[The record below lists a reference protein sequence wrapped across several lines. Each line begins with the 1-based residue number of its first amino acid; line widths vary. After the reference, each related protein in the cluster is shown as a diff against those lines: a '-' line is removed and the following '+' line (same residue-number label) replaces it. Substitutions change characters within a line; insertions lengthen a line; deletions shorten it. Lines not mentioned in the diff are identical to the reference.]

1 MGEKQPAKKER
12 VRAPK
17 GTAGKILGTVF
28 SCCPVSAPVYV
39 VWSVAAA
46 AASFFLLTALERT
59 ANAVAA
65 LSDGGSFGAV
75 WAAAG
80 VYALCM
86 LLKTEWVLSGLFR
99 NRFCYRLN
107 VRFAPR
113 IMEKYARLEYL
124 CYEDKEMADVM
135 FRTTDNPIVLP
146 VDAFFNFTRAATS
159 VLSVLSGAAYF
170 LTVSVWLALAY
181 GLLVLAAMILDV
193 LSAREVIRAQWEQSE
208 DNRRMED
215 ISALMQDK
223 NALFELHVTGGA
235 SYLTDKFRRLGR
247 RDAKRMFAAARRG
260 FRYNLAGMALL
271 AAWAAATAVLLVRL
285 FSAGR
290 VDVGVIVTVIVSFP
304 MLLDTAW
311 RIAAGFKRGYE
322 GYVAAG
328 YLYRLLAFP
337 ERKDGGLP
345 VTGAPDVVFED
356 VWFRYPGTET
366 DVLKGVSFRL
376 APGRSVSLV
385 GENGSG
391 KSTIV
396 KLLLRLYR
404 PTKGRITLN
413 GTDISQ
419 YAEDA
424 YFRTV
429 GAVFQDYMRYELP
442 LDENI
447 ALARGA
453 DLSRVAASPFYAEA
467 VAAAGSETAFLGR
480 RLPGGRDLSGGEWQK
495 VAILRLMYRAP
506 ALMLLDE
513 PTASLDA
520 LAENEVYEAVRRF
533 GKGRSALFISHRLA
547 LSVIADEI
555 LVLSDGVI
563 AERGTHD
570 ELKRKEGLY
579 AALYETQ
586 AAWYRPRG

>member
-1 MGEKQPAKKER
+1 MGVKKTDKRER

-17 GTAGKILGTVF
+17 GTAGKILRTVF
-28 SCCPVSAPVYV
+28 SCCPVSAPLYV
-39 VWSVAAA
+39 AWSAAVAAS
-46 AASFFLLTALERT
+46 SFFLLLALER
-59 ANAVAA
+59 AVNAVAA
-65 LSDGGSFGAV
+65 LPGGGPFGAV
-75 WAAAG
+75 WATAG

-86 LLKTEWVLSGLFR
+86 LLRSDWVLRGLFR

-113 IMEKYARLEYL
+113 VLEKYARLSYV
-124 CYEDKEMADVM
+124 CYEDKTMADVM
-135 FRTTDNPIVLP
+135 FRSTDNPVILP
-146 VDAFFNFTRAATS
+146 VDAFFNAVSAAVS
-159 VLSVLSGAAYF
+159 ALGVLSGAAYF
-170 LTVSVWLALAY
+170 FTVSAYLALTY
-181 GLLVLAAMILDV
+181 GVLVLAVSALDV
-193 LSAREVIRAQWEQSE
+193 LAARQSVRAQWEQSE

-215 ISALMQDK
+215 IDAILTDK
-223 NALFELHVTGGA
+223 NVLSELRVTGGS
-235 SYLTDKFRRLGR
+235 SYLTDKFRRLGG

-260 FRYNLAGMALL
+260 FTYNLAGMALL
-271 AAWAAATAVLLVRL
+271 AGWAAAVTALLVKL
-285 FSAGR
+285 FSSGR
-290 VDVGVIVTVIVSFP
+290 IGAGVIVTVIVSFP
-304 MLLDTAW
+304 MLSGSAW
-311 RIAAGFKRGYE
+311 RIASQCRRAYE
-322 GYVAAG
+322 RYTAAG
-328 YLYRLLAFP
+328 YLYRLLDFP

-376 APGRSVSLV
+376 APGQSVSLV
-385 GENGSG
+385 GENGAG

-404 PTKGRITLN
+404 PDRGRITLN
-413 GTDISQ
+413 GADIFQ

-424 YFRTV
+424 YFRAV
-429 GAVFQDYMRYELP
+429 GAVFQDYMRYELT
-442 LDENI
+442 LGENI

-453 DLSRVAASPFYAEA
+453 DLSAVRGSPFYREVLAS
-467 VAAAGSETAFLGR
+467 AGSETAFLGR

-495 VAILRLMYRAP
+495 VAILRLLYRAP
-506 ALMLLDE
+506 ALMILDE

-533 GKGRSALFISHRLA
+533 KAARTALFVSHRLA

-570 ELKRKEGLY
+570 ELRKKEGLY

-586 AAWYRPRG
+586 AEWYRPRG